1 LLAWSAAFVAQ
12 SGRDRMTRF
21 IRVQDIVW
29 LVLFSALAY
38 GSSERTPIEV
48 GLLLCLGAFQV
59 IEPRIPYLGTDRGL
73 IAANLLKL
81 GLCYLLIGYSGGISS
96 PYYLILLLPVVSAA
110 TSLNLFGAVTINV
123 LTALSYLSMLLY
135 VDWTRV
141 EMDEYGLRQLELR
154 IIFFAVLGFFTYQL
168 AQANRAE
175 ARKTQ
180 AAAQQLAEANRSLQ
194 EAEAAVRRSERLA
207 ALGQLTAGLAHEL
220 RNPMGTIR
228 ASAEMLTRNV
238 DQDPAIT
245 RELAGFISSEV
256 DRTNSL
262 ITRFL
267 EFARPMQLRL
277 AATPLSEILDKAVEQ
292 FERHNPPYPV
302 SVYKNYALDVPVL
315 NVDGELLE
323 RVFYNLLLNAAQA
336 TPAGGTVTLKTR
348 QWSGGGAE
356 VSVID
361 RGSGI
366 ATEHLENIFNPFFT
380 TKPEG
385 VGLGLAIVSKI
396 VDEHGGHIAVESEPS
411 KGTIFRVFLP
421 ESQAAPEAG
430 LLYSANR

>member
-1 LLAWSAAFVAQ
+1 
-12 SGRDRMTRF
+12 MTRF
-21 IRVQDIVW
+21 IRIQDIVW

-38 GSSERTPIEV
+38 ASSERTPIEI
-48 GLLLCLGAFQV
+48 GLLLCLGIFQV
-59 IEPRIPYLGTDRGL
+59 VEPRIQFLSSARGL

-81 GLCYLLIGYSGGISS
+81 GLCYLLIGWSGGINS

-110 TSLNLFGAVTINV
+110 TSLNLFGAIAMNV
-123 LTALSYLSMLLY
+123 LTALSYLSMLLF
-135 VDWTRV
+135 VEWSRV
-141 EMDEYGLRQLELR
+141 EMDEFGLRQLELR

-168 AQANRAE
+168 AQANRSE
-175 ARKTQ
+175 TRKSQ
-180 AAAQQLAEANRSLQ
+180 AAARQLADANRSLQ
-194 EAEAAVRRSERLA
+194 EAEAAVRRSDRLA

-228 ASAEMLTRNV
+228 ASAELLARNV
-238 DQDPAIT
+238 EQDPAIN

-267 EFARPMQLRL
+267 DFARPTPLRL
-277 AATPLSEILDKAVEQ
+277 AATPLDEILDRAATQ
-292 FERHNPPYPV
+292 LERHHPPLPV
-302 SVYKNYALDVPVL
+302 SVYKNYALDVPL
-315 NVDGELLE
+315 LTVDAELLE

-336 TPAGGTVTLKTR
+336 TAEGGAITLKTR
-348 QWSGGGAE
+348 ACDGGAE
-356 VSVID
+356 ISVID

-366 ATEHLENIFNPFFT
+366 APEHLESIFNPFFT

-396 VDEHGGHIAVESEPS
+396 VDEHGGRISVESEPA
-411 KGTIFRVFLP
+411 KGTIFRIFLP
-421 ESQAAPEAG
+421 QSAGSSEPPG
-430 LLYSANR
+430 LLYSAK